1 MFNKALIASDGS
13 EPSKNAI
20 RYYLELAPR
29 DTEVII
35 LTVTHAPRDP
45 RAEPPDRF
53 IVQKGQMW
61 ELHQESVALA
71 KNLRQDVVVNSLF
84 KEGLASDIISETAE
98 EANVDLIVMGNRG
111 LGGFKEWLLGSNC
124 KAVVDKTHKPIM
136 IIKM

>member
-13 EPSKNAI
+13 EPSKHAI

-29 DTEVII
+29 DTEVLI

-71 KNLRQDVVVNSLF
+71 KQLRQDIVINSLF
-84 KEGLASDIISETAE
+84 KEGLASEVISEIAE
-98 EANVDLIVMGNRG
+98 EENVDLVVMGNRG
-111 LGGFKEWLLGSNC
+111 LGGVKEWLLGSTC
-124 KAVVDKTHKPIM
+124 KAVINTIHKPIM

>member
-20 RYYLELAPR
+20 KFYLELAPR

-111 LGGFKEWLLGSNC
+111 LGGVKEWLLGSTC